1 MCGVA
6 VWGRGAAAGVP
17 GHEARRALPF
27 AMSAAHCSGVKVP
40 FHSAPA
46 PVDGITPSRS
56 SPSRYVPRSED
67 GARSKL
73 GLLSYLCQNGHTSG
87 AFFPFA
93 GSASPSRFGDGA
105 LFARVRAATKD
116 NISERRT
123 GIKEK

>member
-1 MCGVA
+1 MSWEERG
-6 VWGRGAAAGVP
+6 GAAAGVP
-17 GHEARRALPF
+17 GWARGEARLALR
-27 AMSAAHCSGVKVP
+27 AMSAAHCPGVKVP

-73 GLLSYLCQNGHTSG
+73 RLLSYLCQNGHTSG